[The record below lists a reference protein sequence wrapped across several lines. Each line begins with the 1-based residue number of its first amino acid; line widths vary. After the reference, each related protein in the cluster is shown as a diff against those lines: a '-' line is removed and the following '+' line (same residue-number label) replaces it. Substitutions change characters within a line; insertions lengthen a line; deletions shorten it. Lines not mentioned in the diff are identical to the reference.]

1 MFSERN
7 VVSRSFH
14 YASFV
19 MTRKI
24 DSNFPDVCKKVLKC
38 ERVQK
43 AIKDA
48 AHEEFNEL
56 QEEEAGIVPK
66 THILFKQFL

>member
-1 MFSERN
+1 
-7 VVSRSFH
+7 
-14 YASFV
+14 

-24 DSNFPDVCKKVLKC
+24 DSHFPDVCKKVLKC

-48 AHEEFNEL
+48 AQEEFNEM
-56 QEEEAGIVPK
+56 QEEEAGIEPK
-66 THILFKQFL
+66 TDILFKQFL